1 MTAHTVTFK
10 EKCGK
15 LHFSFRF
22 ICKCQKKFVTLQD
35 DSVARKPRLKTA
47 TVNIVFEQNH
57 KMRST
62 GKKNYVIQHLKRL
75 IWRTVRD
82 IFSWTVVLITI
93 IGSLVAFLPDE
104 SAEWLKAIA
113 LSWPTLI
120 PIGIIVIT
128 AVLVEWPR
136 TRAVYIDKQ
145 SDIRVIIECCDLL
158 QQKGLKVIH
167 TVDTFDSELE
177 RIITPRSLHGAF
189 LQQCKKLGVDIEPQ
203 IDNYLQQ
210 LTPAKTYDALPG
222 RTNRYGLGTLC
233 PLEVKGEPYCWVA
246 FTHLQTNG
254 TITIT
259 QKQYIDC
266 LKTMWRNLSE
276 PRIRRDVVNVA
287 VMGNHLVDLP
297 AEFSTE
303 QKIDLMIQT
312 FFAEA
317 RTKTCCR
324 TLRICVHP
332 DNVSEIDFDAYPTII
347 AHLAKRPVI

>member
-1 MTAHTVTFK
+1 MHS
-10 EKCGK
+10 
-15 LHFSFRF
+15 H
-22 ICKCQKKFVTLQD
+22 
-35 DSVARKPRLKTA
+35 
-47 TVNIVFEQNH
+47 
-57 KMRST
+57 MRHT
-62 GKKNYVIQHLKRL
+62 GKRNYVTQHWKRL
-75 IWRTVRD
+75 SWRAIRD
-82 IFSWTVVLITI
+82 IFSWTIALITI
-93 IGSLVAFLPDE
+93 VGSLVAFLPDE
-104 SAEWLKAIA
+104 PSQWLKE
-113 LSWPTLI
+113 
-120 PIGIIVIT
+120 
-128 AVLVEWPR
+128 AVLDWRMLVIVPAIIAVALIVEWPR
-136 TRAVYIDKQ
+136 TRTVYKDRK

-158 QQKGLKVIH
+158 QQEGLKVIH

-189 LQQCKKLGVDIEPQ
+189 LQQCKNQGVDINPL
-203 IDNYLQQ
+203 IDHSLQQ
-210 LTPAKTYDALPG
+210 LTPVKTDDKLPG
-222 RTNRYGLGTLC
+222 RTNRYALGTLC
-233 PLEVKGEPYCWVA
+233 PIEVQGEPYCWVA
-246 FTHLQTNG
+246 FTHLQANG

-312 FFAEA
+312 FFAVA
-317 RTKTCCR
+317 RTKSCCR

-332 DNVSEIDFDAYPTII
+332 DNVSEIDFDTYPTII